1 MKHNEH
7 DMQEPDPAGMA
18 KKLFFY
24 TLAGAVFYGLAVLI
38 FAR

>member
-1 MKHNEH
+1 MKHHEH
-7 DMQEPDPAGMA
+7 EMQEPEAVDIA
-18 KKLFFY
+18 KKLFLY